1 MHGTHASPVP
11 LPLPC
16 ARVPT
21 GLLAAVRPRVRT
33 GDVLHTVGVRGSVAA
48 CHGPVDTS
56 TTLRGAV
63 GDIELVISLGARKEG
78 IDAAGGAGGA
88 AAAASLLR
96 STSLSIRSSVSFRR
110 SGTMGGSGGGG
121 GGGGELMRSPSLS
134 LSLRSPSSLFGR
146 SGSSRTSS
154 KGSSRNMLGE
164 TSSEASVPP
173 LRSVESGA
181 ELSAI
186 DADAEAAAAAAPAPL
201 PPPPT
206 PPPVLDGIE
215 EASITLKKLGGRL
228 SDEELLAN
236 QIESPTKMRGSL

>member
-1 MHGTHASPVP
+1 M
-11 LPLPC
+11 
-16 ARVPT
+16 
-21 GLLAAVRPRVRT
+21 
-33 GDVLHTVGVRGSVAA
+33 
-48 CHGPVDTS
+48 DTS

-186 DADAEAAAAAAPAPL
+186 DADAAAAAAAAAAPAPAPL

-206 PPPVLDGIE
+206 PPPILDGIE

>member
-1 MHGTHASPVP
+1 M
-11 LPLPC
+11 
-16 ARVPT
+16 
-21 GLLAAVRPRVRT
+21 
-33 GDVLHTVGVRGSVAA
+33 
-48 CHGPVDTS
+48 DTS

-121 GGGGELMRSPSLS
+121 GGGGELTRSPS

-186 DADAEAAAAAAPAPL
+186 DADAAAAAAAAPAPAPL